1 MEGGLDVNT
10 IRHGIDNFLEYIR
23 LQIGLALGTKCG

>member
-23 LQIGLALGTKCG
+23 LQIGFAFGAEWG